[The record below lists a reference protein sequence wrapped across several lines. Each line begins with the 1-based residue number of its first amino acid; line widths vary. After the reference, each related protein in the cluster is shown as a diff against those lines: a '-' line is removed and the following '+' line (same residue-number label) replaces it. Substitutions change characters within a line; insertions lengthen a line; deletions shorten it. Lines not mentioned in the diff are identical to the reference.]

1 MVEVGQL
8 RRWRDGQGNFG
19 SVDGDGDLCLVTGRA
34 GGGVDAN
41 GNLRWHTFTVLMDRP
56 SRPWFYEHELEA
68 LTELVE

>member
-1 MVEVGQL
+1 LSTTAASDE
-8 RRWRDGQGNFG
+8 
-19 SVDGDGDLCLVTGRA
+19 GDGDLCLVTGRA